1 MNNTNNIDIETYKK
15 CKSKYEFIQ
24 TNLQEIIDMCL
35 ELENLLTDSSAD
47 PEDVNFLNLGP
58 FKDLIKLDHQQIRSK
73 HEKICKK
80 IYNNCQHEF
89 VKDLVDITPDKSQHI
104 SYCKFCEMTE
114 I

>member
-1 MNNTNNIDIETYKK
+1 MNNTNNIDIQTYKK

-24 TNLQEIIDMCL
+24 TNLQEI
-35 ELENLLTDSSAD
+35 SSAD
-47 PEDVNFLNLGP
+47 PEDANFLNLDA
-58 FKDLIKLDHQQIRSK
+58 FKDLIKLDHQQIRTK
-73 HEKICKK
+73 HDKICKK

-114 I
+114 F